1 MRAQEFANSKL
12 VIFDIDDTLVNTD
25 TKVNVVKN
33 GQVIKQ
39 LNSHDFTHYHL
50 QPGEEFDFGAFRD
63 AREFYT
69 QARPIPGMIRQLK
82 QDIAT
87 GNKVIMLT
95 ARSDFNDREVFLD
108 TFRQYGIDMSKV
120 HVYRAGNL
128 NIKAATEEK
137 KKIILR
143 HLLGKEHYDKV
154 IMYDDSVPNLNAFLS
169 LKQDYPWSK
178 FYAWHVDP
186 SGQADEYHRTDIK
199 ITEVNAP
206 GELSVD
212 EDLVKKFT
220 DRGYQ
225 MDGEGSDQLVLSRP
239 GSRMVLKIV
248 GAGSEPRKNIIRR
261 YVNFFRQNQR
271 NPHFPRVG
279 PDKELRWEGQR
290 YYMYSQERLHD
301 FEGGDDGE
309 VRDYLEQLLALSWV
323 RHTLKDQPPD
333 LGELPP
339 GLSENQVKGLLAA
352 VTLLYQSGIAGQYGY
367 DLGNSYNI
375 MQRASDNT
383 LVIVDPF
390 SDPEVEDL
398 DETVT
403 EAREGV
409 MEILRREL
417 PDWPDYVIKDWI
429 YQKIQSP
436 IDLEGKLNH
445 VREIAKMVQPNS
457 WRLHQK
463 MPITFDMLSNK
474 TRYFMKT
481 KRQFGERNPFM
492 VARDRERLEDAIR
505 LVREK
510 GIENLPPVIMLQ
522 QPDGLELVEGW
533 HRTMAAFRQHPQG
546 FQVNAWIGQS

>member
-25 TKVNVVKN
+25 TKVNVVRD
-33 GQVIKQ
+33 GRIVKQ

-137 KKIILR
+137 KKIILQ
-143 HLLGKEHYDKV
+143 HLLGKEHYDKI

-186 SGQADEYHRTDIK
+186 SGQADEYHRTDI
-199 ITEVNAP
+199 
-206 GELSVD
+206 
-212 EDLVKKFT
+212 
-220 DRGYQ
+220 R
-225 MDGEGSDQLVLSRP
+225 
-239 GSRMVLKIV
+239 
-248 GAGSEPRKNIIRR
+248 
-261 YVNFFRQNQR
+261 
-271 NPHFPRVG
+271 
-279 PDKELRWEGQR
+279 
-290 YYMYSQERLHD
+290 
-301 FEGGDDGE
+301 
-309 VRDYLEQLLALSWV
+309 
-323 RHTLKDQPPD
+323 
-333 LGELPP
+333 
-339 GLSENQVKGLLAA
+339 
-352 VTLLYQSGIAGQYGY
+352 
-367 DLGNSYNI
+367 
-375 MQRASDNT
+375 
-383 LVIVDPF
+383 
-390 SDPEVEDL
+390 
-398 DETVT
+398 VT
-403 EAREGV
+403 EARQPV
-409 MEILRREL
+409 MDILRREL
-417 PDWPDYVIKDWI
+417 PGWPDYVIKDWV

-445 VREIAKMVQPNS
+445 VREIGKMVQPNS
-457 WRLHQK
+457 WRLHRK

-510 GIENLPPVIMLQ
+510 GIQNLPPVIMLQ

-533 HRTMAAFRQHPQG
+533 HRTMAAFRQHPEG

>member
-137 KKIILR
+137 KKIILK
-143 HLLGKEHYDKV
+143 HLLGQTHYDKI

-206 GELSVD
+206 GELSID

-261 YVNFFRQNQR
+261 YVNFFRQHQR

-309 VRDYLEQLLALSWV
+309 IRDYLEQLLALSWV

-333 LGELPP
+333 LGELPQ
-339 GLSENQVKGLLAA
+339 GLSEDQVKGLLAA

-457 WRLHQK
+457 WRLHRK

-510 GIENLPPVIMLQ
+510 GMENLPPVIMLQ
-522 QPDGLELVEGW
+522 HPNGLELVEGW
-533 HRTMAAFRQHPQG
+533 HRTMAAFRLHPEG
-546 FQVNAWIGQS
+546 FRVNAWIGQS